1 MALVVLVNSP
11 VTAVSMESSSSPSG
25 SPGPRTRRSS
35 WCEERKQREEN
46 KRARTSGPSLGLQ
59 LATAGVAACAAD
71 IVTFPVDTVK
81 VRLQISGDSA
91 TMFGV
96 ASNIVR
102 GEGVRALYSGIVPGL
117 QRQMAFSAI
126 RIGGYETVK
135 NQYVTQTGATGG
147 LGMLGCRIAAGIT
160 TGTLAILAAQ
170 PTDVVKVRMQA
181 AGKAGTYTGVWD
193 AYTTIAR
200 VEGVKEGL
208 YRGTMPNIARNCIVN
223 IGETVVYDTVKDAL
237 ISSGTLSDGIGCH
250 MASAATAGVTATLVA
265 SPVDVVKTRY
275 MNAERGKF
283 RGALHCAAV
292 TARTEG
298 PRAFYKGFY
307 ASCLRLV
314 SWNICLWLTYE
325 QLKTIQRN
333 YYAQPVPARH

>member
-1 MALVVLVNSP
+1 M
-11 VTAVSMESSSSPSG
+11 G
-25 SPGPRTRRSS
+25 F
-35 WCEERKQREEN
+35 
-46 KRARTSGPSLGLQ
+46 
-59 LATAGVAACAAD
+59 
-71 IVTFPVDTVK
+71 TFPLDTTK
-81 VRLQISGDSA
+81 VRLQIQ
-91 TMFGV
+91 
-96 ASNIVR
+96 
-102 GEGVRALYSGIVPGL
+102 GEGGASSQSSGVLRMLLNIARTEGPKSLYSGIVPGL

-126 RIGGYETVK
+126 RIGAYESVK
-135 NQYVTQTGATGG
+135 ETYQELTGATGG
-147 LGMLGCRIAAGIT
+147 LSLLAVRIAAGVS
-160 TGTLAILAAQ
+160 TGTLAILCAQ

-181 AGKAGTYTGVWD
+181 AGNKGQYKGVID
-193 AYTTIAR
+193 AYVSIAKK
-200 VEGVKEGL
+200 EGFKSGL
-208 YRGTMPNIARNCIVN
+208 YRGTMPNIARNCIINV
-223 IGETVVYDTVKDAL
+223 GETVVYDTVKDAL

-298 PRAFYKGFY
+298 ARAFYKGFY

-325 QLKTIQRN
+325 QLKSLSRE
-333 YYAQPVPARH
+333 YYAKPVIKL